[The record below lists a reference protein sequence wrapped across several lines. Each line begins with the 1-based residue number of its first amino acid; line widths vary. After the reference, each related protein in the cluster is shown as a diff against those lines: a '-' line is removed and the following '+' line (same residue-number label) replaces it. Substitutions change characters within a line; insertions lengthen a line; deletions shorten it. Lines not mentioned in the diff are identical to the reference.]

1 MKGLQDRMKEGV
13 DFTLVD
19 VREAWE
25 REAFHIGGIHIP
37 LSEWY
42 LKRERWVG
50 LSGTIVLYCEKGIRS
65 AIAGQRLEAEGIGPV
80 YNLTGGMKAWKEAFG
95 TDRRAPTNGSNP

>member
-1 MKGLQDRMKEGV
+1 MQAQMREGV

-42 LKRERWVG
+42 LQRERWAG
-50 LSGTIVLYCEKGIRS
+50 LSGNVVLYCEKGIRS
-65 AIAGQRLEAEGIGPV
+65 AIAGQRLEAEGICPV

-95 TDRRAPTNGSNP
+95 NDRSAPSNGSNP